1 MNNYYSIIMAGG
13 IGKRFWPRSR
23 KKSPKQLLN
32 IFGNYTMINL
42 TIKRLEKL
50 SSIDNIYI
58 ITNYSQAKMILT
70 QNSKLK
76 WKNFIIEPSG
86 KSTAPAIALAAA
98 HIIKK
103 DPSAIMGLFP
113 ADHLIKNE
121 NKFILSVKK
130 AIKVA
135 SENNSLVTFGIKPT
149 FPATGY
155 GYIQIEKENVPNYKF
170 VHKSKTFAEK
180 PNLQTARRFIKSK
193 EFLWNSGMFVWKAT
207 TILKAIN
214 KHIPELFGIISK
226 IKETIGTKKYET
238 SIEKLWSSISPISI
252 DYGVLEKADNVK
264 VVICTFDWS
273 DIGSWNVVYKLD
285 DKDKNKNVNHSDG
298 ILTESTKNYVY
309 SKNSQIFTYNVHNL
323 VIIEENGVILVIPRK
338 DSEYVKDVV
347 DILQINDKG
356 NLL

>member
-23 KKSPKQLLN
+23 KKTPKQLLD
-32 IFGNYTMINL
+32 IFDTGTMINL

-50 SSIDNIYI
+50 SLIDNIYI
-58 ITNYSQAKMILT
+58 ITNHSQAKMILA
-70 QNSKLK
+70 QNDKLK

-86 KSTAPAIALAAA
+86 KNTAPAIALAAA
-98 HIIKK
+98 HIVKK
-103 DPSAIMGLFP
+103 DPSAIIGFFP

-121 NKFILSVKK
+121 KEFNLSVKK

-135 SENNSLVTFGIKPT
+135 SENSSLVTFGIKPT
-149 FPATGY
+149 FPSTGY
-155 GYIQIEKENVPNYKF
+155 GYVQIEKENIPNHKLVY
-170 VHKSKTFAEK
+170 KSKTFAEK
-180 PNLQTARRFIKSK
+180 PNLQTAKRFVNSK
-193 EFLWNSGMFVWKAT
+193 EFLWNSGMFVWKGT

-214 KHIPELFGIISK
+214 KNIPELFRIISK

-252 DYGVLEKADNVK
+252 DYGVLEKAENVK
-264 VVICTFDWS
+264 VVLCDFDWS
-273 DIGSWNVVYKLD
+273 DIGSWNAVYKLD
-285 DKDKNKNVNHSDG
+285 NKDKNKNVNHSDG

-309 SKNSQIFTYNVHNL
+309 SKNSQIFTYNVHDL
-323 VIIEENGVILVIPRK
+323 VIIEENGVILVVPRK

-347 DILQINDKG
+347 DTLQINDKG